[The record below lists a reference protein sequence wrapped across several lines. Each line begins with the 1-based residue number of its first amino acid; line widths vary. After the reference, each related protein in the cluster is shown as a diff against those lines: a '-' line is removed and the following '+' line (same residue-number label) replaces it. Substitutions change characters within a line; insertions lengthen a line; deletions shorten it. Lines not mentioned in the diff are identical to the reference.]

1 MRDIAIS
8 YYGHYKRIPP
18 TISLGV
24 IGAHE
29 LTIVISGGMSYRV
42 GGVCYELLPGSAIFI
57 PALSERERLRT
68 ESECDYVSFNFSSEV
83 PELAAVTENAC
94 HSEVML
100 ILSAI
105 DRIAE
110 KPRLS
115 FYDRA
120 AEMLAVIISLLEN
133 YSRTE
138 RMTALTLGILD
149 YIHKN
154 FRSRITL
161 SDIASEFYFSPVY
174 CESVFS
180 SDMGQSV
187 IDYVLDLRIQEAEHL
202 IIEGDMTLSE
212 IAERVGFTDY
222 NYFSRTF
229 KKRSGYTPTE
239 YRRVVKPRL

>member
-1 MRDIAIS
+1 MCDLTLS

-18 TISLGV
+18 IILPGM
-24 IGAHE
+24 ICAHE
-29 LTIVISGGMSYRV
+29 LTIVISGKVTYRI

-57 PALSERERLRT
+57 PALSERERLRA
-68 ESECDYVSFNFSSEV
+68 ESECDYVSFNFSSDA
-83 PELAAVTENAC
+83 PELATLIENAC

-110 KPRLS
+110 KPGLS

-180 SDMGQSV
+180 SDVGQSI
-187 IDYVLDLRIQEAEHL
+187 IDYVLDLRIHEAEHL

-212 IAERVGFTDY
+212 IAERVGFSDY

-229 KKRSGYTPTE
+229 KKRNGYTPTE